1 MNRSVKVRVLLT
13 TATVLLL
20 GAPVAQASGLPKLL
34 NSGGPATKHDFQVR
48 PSTILYGMPQE
59 ALAGR
64 HHSNGNYS
72 PLDWT
77 SWTTKDG
84 HGSGFSWLNNCKPS
98 CASGKYHSY
107 PVKLKA
113 WRAKTQSGLKIF
125 TRLTITYTG
134 KRPSYIKHKTQ
145 VWKVTKHGR
154 SWYWSMPTG

>member
-1 MNRSVKVRVLLT
+1 MARSTKVWVILAIGAIVL
-13 TATVLLL
+13 V
-20 GAPVAQASGLPKLL
+20 GAPAAVASGLPKLL

-77 SWTTKDG
+77 SWTTKYG
-84 HGSGFSWLNNCKPS
+84 RGSGFSWLNNCKPN
-98 CASGKYHSY
+98 CAGGKYHSY

-113 WRAKTQSGLKIF
+113 WRPETKSGLLIF

-134 KRPSYIKHKTQ
+134 KRPSYIKQKTQ
-145 VWKVTKHGR
+145 VWKVILKGH
-154 SWYWSMPTG
+154 SWYWSMPTA